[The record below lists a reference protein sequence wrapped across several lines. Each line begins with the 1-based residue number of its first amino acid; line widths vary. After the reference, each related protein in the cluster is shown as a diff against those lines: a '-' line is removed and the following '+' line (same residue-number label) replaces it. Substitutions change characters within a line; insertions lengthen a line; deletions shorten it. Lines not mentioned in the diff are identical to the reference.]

1 MTQTLAL
8 LHTVA
13 GLVPTFQELCRELL
27 PGVETFNLV
36 DESLLKT
43 TIRAGCL
50 TPATSRRVVTYVAA
64 AEEAGADALLVTCS
78 SIGPAVELARS
89 FVQIPVLRVDEAMAD
104 QAVQLGRR
112 VGVAATLP
120 TTLEPTAELVRARAA
135 AAGRTLEIV
144 AHHCAGAFEALG
156 RGDAAAH
163 DALVAAGLRDLAARV
178 DVIVLAQASMARVA
192 AALGPADLRVPVLS
206 SPRSGVERAR
216 DVLAGRVAPPPTR
229 PTGPVA
235 CAPGAV

>member
-1 MTQTLAL
+1 MTRTLAL

-27 PGVETFNLV
+27 PEVETFNLV
-36 DESLLKT
+36 DESLLRS
-43 TIRAGCL
+43 TIRAGRL

-112 VGVAATLP
+112 IGVAATLL

-135 AAGRTLEIV
+135 AAGRTPEVV
-144 AHHCAGAFEALG
+144 AHLCAGAFEALG

-163 DALVAAGLRDLAARV
+163 DALVAAGLRDLAARA

-192 AALGPADLRVPVLS
+192 AALGPADQRVPILS

-216 DVLAGRVAPPPTR
+216 DVLAGRVPPPAAR
-229 PTGPVA
+229 PPGPAA
-235 CAPGAV
+235 CAPGAA